1 MVRTFTIPEIFTC
14 EKIIWPKEIMCK
26 SQRSNAGICHKLG
39 TKKACSEP
47 FGTVH
52 RPSFQVLYLF
62 TETDSSRTVSR
73 NTSRHG
79 ACTLEVSSIL
89 ITISCKQITDG
100 MVSDEKT
107 YFDWGGI
114 FKFHNVKTVC
124 DVAGSFNFL
133 SLVFAAA
140 TNWPGTH
147 TPHRQANL
155 RNLKN

>member
-1 MVRTFTIPEIFTC
+1 
-14 EKIIWPKEIMCK
+14 MCK

-73 NTSRHG
+73 NTSKHG

-124 DVAGSFNFL
+124 NVAGSFNFL

-155 RNLKN
+155 RNLKK